1 MSGKEDDMKVI
12 FIEDVPNVARAG
24 EIKDVAA
31 GYGRNYLIPRKL
43 AAMAGPQ
50 SINEARAQ
58 MEKRV
63 RERAE
68 TESEMKQLAAKIN
81 GKELVVTAK
90 TGGNEKLYGSVTAE
104 DIAAGLEKTFGVVVD
119 KRKIELPES
128 IRQVGSYDV
137 NIRLGADIVPTVKVT
152 VKDQE
157 T

>member
-1 MSGKEDDMKVI
+1 MKVI

-24 EIKDVAA
+24 DIKDVAD
-31 GYGRNYLIPRKL
+31 GYGRNYLIPRGL
-43 AAMAGPQ
+43 ASPAGPQ

-63 RERAE
+63 RQRAA
-68 TESEMKQLAAKIN
+68 TESEMKQLADEID
-81 GKELVVTAK
+81 GKELIVMAK
-90 TGGNEKLYGSVTAE
+90 TGGKEKLYGSVTPE
-104 DIAAGLEKTFGVVVD
+104 DIAAGLEQTFGVVVD

-137 NIRLGADIVPTVKVT
+137 AIRLGADIVPTLKVT
-152 VKDQE
+152 VKEQE